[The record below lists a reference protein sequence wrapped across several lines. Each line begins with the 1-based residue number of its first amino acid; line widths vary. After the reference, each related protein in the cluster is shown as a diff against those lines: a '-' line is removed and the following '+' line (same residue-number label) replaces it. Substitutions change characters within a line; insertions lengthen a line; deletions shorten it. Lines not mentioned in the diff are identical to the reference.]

1 MSKKEIALEGLVDM
15 GQAIDFV
22 DGLLAGMRSGTIYLE
37 KGNETLILC
46 PEEEVEIEIKGSQ
59 KKGKGKISFE
69 LSWEKEEIEEI
80 PEPVEF
86 RIYSNM
92 PEPETNDFV
101 EEEVKKKAKKSD
113 DL

>member
-1 MSKKEIALEGLVDM
+1 MSKKEVELEGIVDM
-15 GQAIDFV
+15 DQAIDFV
-22 DGLLAGMRSGTIYLE
+22 DGLLAGMKSGTIYLE
-37 KGNETLILC
+37 KGNETLVLC

-69 LSWEKEEIEEI
+69 LSWEKEEIEQI

-86 RIYSNM
+86 RIYSDT
-92 PEPETNDFV
+92 PEPEIAAAA
-101 EEEVKKKAKKSD
+101 EEEVKKSKKST

>member
-1 MSKKEIALEGLVDM
+1 ML
-15 GQAIDFV
+15 
-22 DGLLAGMRSGTIYLE
+22 R
-37 KGNETLILC
+37 

-92 PEPETNDFV
+92 PEPEISGFP
-101 EEEVKKKAKKSD
+101 EEEAKKSKKSKD
-113 DL
+113 I